1 MLPPRLS
8 RCCAQRLSASW
19 KIAEYRRFQ
28 LLGGSRVLNAFR
40 RHGKSRSGA
49 VGTDAQYV
57 GCSTPFGVMEN
68 RGRPLQSRRLSA
80 ECAQRLS
87 ASWKIA
93 ATFLPSWPIP
103 AICAQRLSAS
113 WKIAGKRNL
122 ANAFPGSCSTPFG
135 IVEDRGR
142 FFWWT
147 VAGKVERSTPFGI
160 VEDRGKAGNLG
171 LGATMACSTP
181 FGIVED
187 RGWQTTRSR
196 LTATG
201 AQRLSASWKI
211 ADAGI
216 GHIGQILLVL
226 NAFRHRGRSRDT
238 AAITD
243 DPSFTCSTPFGI
255 VENRG

>member
-1 MLPPRLS
+1 
-8 RCCAQRLSASW
+8 
-19 KIAEYRRFQ
+19 
-28 LLGGSRVLNAFR
+28 
-40 RHGKSRSGA
+40 
-49 VGTDAQYV
+49 
-57 GCSTPFGVMEN
+57 MEN

-122 ANAFPGSCSTPFG
+122 ANAFPGSC
-135 IVEDRGR
+135 
-142 FFWWT
+142 
-147 VAGKVERSTPFGI
+147 STPFGI

-238 AAITD
+238 AAI
-243 DPSFTCSTPFGI
+243 
-255 VENRG
+255 